1 MLLPS
6 ISLLKHPFPDVRR
19 TVQDRHAC
27 RLTRVEKTN
36 ALDIHK
42 IEFLQIQR
50 DAWSATLDLR
60 LQLINVLRS
69 KLPAQTNPYLSLAS
83 NRSDL
88 QRHGSPVLKN
98 SGTNAIAEP
107 SQSLARMEVRVVGSP

>member
-42 IEFLQIQR
+42 IELFQIQR
-50 DAWSATLDLR
+50 DAWPSTLELR
-60 LQLINVLRS
+60 LQLIKVLRS
-69 KLPAQTNPYLSLAS
+69 KLPAQTDPGLALAS

-98 SGTNAIAEP
+98 SRTSAIGEP
-107 SQSLARMEVRVVGSP
+107 FAIPCKNGS